1 MAIFFPSEKNISC
14 LKVSPTQGEQ
24 YLLNFL
30 HQLSNEYEIYYQPFL
45 NGDQPDI
52 IIMRKNYGAMII
64 EVKDWVLNSYYI
76 DTNKKWRIKAN
87 NSIIKSPIAQVKN
100 YKENLY
106 NLHIENLLEK
116 KINDKRFFG
125 IVSCAVYFHNET
137 QETINKFIGDGF
149 ESENDKRFIKVFGND
164 SINIQKFNVILSEQ
178 GLHRHRPSLL
188 FDDTLYNSFKR
199 YLQPSVHILEQCI
212 KIEFN
217 EKQKQLAKSKST
229 PKGLKIKGVA
239 GSGKT
244 DILAQRAVNAHK
256 RTNSTVLILTYN
268 ITLTNYIREQI
279 SGIKESL
286 SLNAFYITD
295 YYNFLTT
302 EFNNLDIKIE
312 IPVDFENWSSEQKIE
327 YFDDKYYSNESIF
340 EPVKEQ
346 IKKYQ
351 VILIDE
357 LQDYKKEWQR
367 IIRKYFWDD
376 RGEYVV
382 FADIQQNIYGRS
394 LDEYKDL
401 IAVDIPGVWNVLKES
416 SGRIEFNEEQKKL
429 AKSKATPK
437 GQKIKGVAGSGKT
450 HILAQRA
457 VDAHKRTNSKVL
469 ILTYNIT
476 LKNYIHDKISDVREE
491 FDGDA
496 FYITNYHN
504 FLTTQLN
511 NLGLEMEF
519 PVDFEDWN
527 NEKKTEYFEK
537 KYYSNESI
545 FEPVKEQ
552 IKKYQVILID
562 ELQDYKEEWQR
573 IIRKY
578 FWDDGGEYVVFGDVK
593 QNIYDRALDEYKD
606 FKAVDIP
613 GVWNVLKESFRLT
626 TKVAN
631 IAVDFQKA
639 FFNDKYNL
647 DEINQVSQK
656 NLCYSEEYYQ
666 YIYYEQSV
674 SIQKIVDDIYS
685 LIIKLNKHPND
696 ICFLSQR
703 IEIIREIDYFI
714 RNDKHEKTQTMFES
728 QEIYEKLKNPSN
740 NEYGN
745 LELKKIRDNKKFH
758 FWMNPGTVKLSTI
771 HSFKGWEIDTLFL
784 IIENDYDDE
793 NSESR
798 FSIDELIYT
807 GLTRCRNN
815 LIVVNI
821 SNQRY
826 HKFFSKIY

>member
-357 LQDYKKEWQR
+357 LQDYK
-367 IIRKYFWDD
+367 
-376 RGEYVV
+376 
-382 FADIQQNIYGRS
+382 
-394 LDEYKDL
+394 
-401 IAVDIPGVWNVLKES
+401 
-416 SGRIEFNEEQKKL
+416 
-429 AKSKATPK
+429 
-437 GQKIKGVAGSGKT
+437 
-450 HILAQRA
+450 
-457 VDAHKRTNSKVL
+457 
-469 ILTYNIT
+469 
-476 LKNYIHDKISDVREE
+476 
-491 FDGDA
+491 
-496 FYITNYHN
+496 
-504 FLTTQLN
+504 
-511 NLGLEMEF
+511 
-519 PVDFEDWN
+519 
-527 NEKKTEYFEK
+527 
-537 KYYSNESI
+537 
-545 FEPVKEQ
+545 
-552 IKKYQVILID
+552 
-562 ELQDYKEEWQR
+562 EEWQR